1 MEIIENGLNYVS
13 SITRHSLGHT
23 HQRDLPKHPHPKAGD
38 GRCTPVACNTP
49 PGEAYTQTGLAPA
62 VLGNK
67 TISKEPLVAT
77 QSIKFNC

>member
-1 MEIIENGLNYVS
+1 MFPQSHVTAWATPISVTSLN
-13 SITRHSLGHT
+13 T
-23 HQRDLPKHPHPKAGD
+23 HIRRLAI